1 MSIVAQVSDVV
12 HGALDLFL
20 FSLLILF
27 LYKRILEIH
36 SRVSIMY
43 GGIFLPPICK
53 INYVNMQDSYV
64 YTQANYVDLQF
75 TNIFG

>member
-1 MSIVAQVSDVV
+1 MSIVAQVSDVA

-64 YTQANYVDLQF
+64 YMQANYVDLQF